1 MMKYKAVGARC
12 ITRSFMICPPTDIK
26 TVKKIR
32 SRRWDINVACIA
44 AILFRN
50 LETRFGRR
58 SDSNE
63 MNLEDLIWG
72 SVEWT
77 YMVKTET
84 RMGFSKQVIKVQ
96 VP

>member
-1 MMKYKAVGARC
+1 MIFPLTNITTVMKL
-12 ITRSFMICPPTDIK
+12 
-26 TVKKIR
+26 R

-58 SDSNE
+58 WDSNE
-63 MNLEDLIWG
+63 MNLEEIIWG
-72 SVEWT
+72 SVEWA

-84 RMGFSKQVIKVQ
+84 RMGFSKQVMKAQ
-96 VP
+96 VPYFLTD

>member
-1 MMKYKAVGARC
+1 
-12 ITRSFMICPPTDIK
+12 
-26 TVKKIR
+26 
-32 SRRWDINVACIA
+32 
-44 AILFRN
+44 
-50 LETRFGRR
+50 
-58 SDSNE
+58 
-63 MNLEDLIWG
+63 MNLEELIWG